1 MTRQDPSSKTKMRS
15 RRLLSS
21 KLLFLALHSASGLSS
36 MVSMHTDG
44 VESGHRRIY
53 FTECPVPPPA
63 MCTLCSCCEPTDKI
77 LVMLSSCRTLGLC
90 SIVREAF
97 QIRRV
102 DRPLR
107 SVSLAQSNEKVPRR
121 LTIHGHLIDLGRVI
135 HWQVSARN
143 ELLNDA

>member
-21 KLLFLALHSASGLSS
+21 KLLFWHYIQHLGCQAWL
-36 MVSMHTDG
+36 VCIRT
-44 VESGHRRIY
+44 ESRAVIGEY
-53 FTECPVPPPA
+53 TLQNAPSPPA

-143 ELLNDA
+143 EILNDA